1 MASAGTRVSRARGA
15 PVLPEDPRPPS
26 LAGGGTGL
34 RIPGVAMIDLAE
46 VPDEG

>member
-1 MASAGTRVSRARGA
+1 MDNAGTRAYRARGA
-15 PVLPEDPRPPS
+15 PVLPEDPCPPS

-46 VPDEG
+46 VPHEG

>member
-1 MASAGTRVSRARGA
+1 MDSAGTRASRTRGA
-15 PVLPEDPRPPS
+15 PPPS

-46 VPDEG
+46 VSDEG